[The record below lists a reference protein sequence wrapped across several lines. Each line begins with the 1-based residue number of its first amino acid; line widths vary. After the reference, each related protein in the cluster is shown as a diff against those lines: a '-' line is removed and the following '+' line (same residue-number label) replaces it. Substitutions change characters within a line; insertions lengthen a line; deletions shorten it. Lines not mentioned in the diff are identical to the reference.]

1 MIERNGTGRRRWLAT
16 ASVIGLIA
24 AAGTA
29 AAEVPNDNFS
39 PNAPPVLADPD
50 AINGIGNII
59 VDTGGGSVGVCT
71 GSLINPRTVLFAAHC
86 VNDLPDVAY
95 GSQGQGRPISIGF
108 KGDAFDGIL
117 NWITS
122 GDYATSY
129 IDQHYNMSRV
139 FYDPRSLE
147 DAQGGGFYEGDVAIG
162 VLDSPA
168 KGVPTWAML
177 FSPLTG
183 DEDRHVITGGYGR
196 SGTGSL
202 GSVQGI
208 DFRRRAAENMI
219 GALTSLDDINL
230 FLFGDG
236 AQGGLSQNLY
246 MVDFDDPAGTATF
259 DFNIFGDDVALEN
272 EGMTAGG
279 DSGGPLILDR
289 AFDTPV
295 VVGVL
300 SLGSRYFNGQGAA
313 SYGTTAGYQPLYLF
327 TDWIV
332 ANNPYKYVTTTG
344 GNGDWF
350 DPTHWVQM
358 MDPNYKIIDANGNLV
373 TGLPATPAEGVDSR
387 GGEWGSICFFGDCA
401 DAGQLADYNH
411 DREDGLSGG
420 AQPVK
425 AEVTGGR
432 TIVDMSGIVA
442 GGAGGAG
449 GAAGSSRGQTA
460 SGLAV
465 RHEASAVGAA
475 PGATLPFEIVP
486 GGPGSTNFVP
496 FNVQGDVLAGEKPL
510 FYDVNLM
517 SAGTTTLNAP
527 AVIDRLTI
535 GTSGAVLDIGADGLL
550 FAQNDVGVWAGQLNV
565 DGALLTFEMLLAG
578 GVLSGSGVV
587 DSTVLTSAMGSIAPG
602 GQGEIGELTLLSDL
616 VLASGSRLFIDI
628 GGDQSDRLTVL
639 ADSFEGTAGIAS
651 LGGLLGLN
659 FISAP
664 KFGQTYTVLT
674 AQGAIDGEFD
684 AVTDISGVLYP
695 VLDYTTT
702 SVEVEIEA
710 ASYLDFINPN
720 SRAQRTVGGM
730 LDAARATDYAA
741 LGDIYA
747 QTDLLEGEA
756 LEAGL
761 ESLSPFAA
769 HSGVTLLSAQTE
781 ALRGVVDGR
790 IARDRSGG
798 ASEGLTLI
806 GSGVEVAS
814 LDPAATAAAAGMATR
829 QAQERARWGGWKQ
842 GVSAY
847 FGAGAIEGEAGQLRG
862 TLADS
867 RSDDQSAWY
876 VVGGLER
883 TIDALTVGASLAYA
897 EGESDFAEGISTAD
911 SRQVQATLYG
921 AVDLAYGAYLGA
933 KVGYGAADLDTERA
947 FAIGGASFRADGET
961 DGKVVSGGAELGF
974 NLTRGGLKLQPN
986 IGLNAYSVDL
996 DAYQETGGV
1005 AALSVADQSFDSLQ
1019 HHIGLRVGGE
1029 TSRGRWSIKP
1039 ALDVRWVHELAGDNR
1054 NVEAAFVAAD
1064 GFGGVFAGASNDSEW
1079 AEIGGSVAIEGDRFG
1094 VTLKAAS
1101 MVDREDLDYQTY
1113 NATVTMKF

>member
-1 MIERNGTGRRRWLAT
+1 MIERIGAGRRRWLAT

-86 VNDLPDVAY
+86 VNDIPDFAY
-95 GSQGQGRPISIGF
+95 GSLGLGVPISVGF

-139 FYDPRSLE
+139 LYDPRSLE
-147 DAQGGGFYEGDVAIG
+147 DAQGGGFFEADVAIG

-219 GALTSLDDINL
+219 GALTSLDDIDL

-259 DFNIFGDDVALEN
+259 DFNIFGDDVALTQ

-289 AFDTPV
+289 AFNTPV
-295 VVGVL
+295 IVGVL

-373 TGLPATPAEGVDSR
+373 TGLPATPAEGVESR
-387 GGEWGSICFFGDCA
+387 GGEWGSICFFGDCV
-401 DAGQLADYNH
+401 DASELAEYNH
-411 DREDGLSGG
+411 DREDASSGG
-420 AQPVK
+420 AQSVN

-442 GGAGGAG
+442 GGAAG
-449 GAAGSSRGQTA
+449 NSRGETT

-465 RHEASAVGAA
+465 RHEASAVGTA
-475 PGATLPFEIVP
+475 PGATLPFEIIP

-496 FNVQGDVLAGEKPL
+496 FNVQGDVFEGENPL

-517 SAGTTTLNAP
+517 SAGTTTLNDV

-550 FAQNDVGVWAGQLNV
+550 FAENDVGVWAGQLNV

-578 GVLSGSGVV
+578 GVLSGSGVI
-587 DSTVLTSAMGSIAPG
+587 DSTVLTSVMGSIAPG

-628 GGDQSDRLTVL
+628 DGDQSDRLTVL
-639 ADSFEGTAGIAS
+639 ADSFEGTTGVAS
-651 LGGLLGLN
+651 LGGLLGLS
-659 FISAP
+659 FVSAP
-664 KFGQTYTVLT
+664 RFGDQYTVLT
-674 AQGAIDGEFD
+674 AEGGIDGEFA

-695 VLDYTTT
+695 VLDYTAD

-710 ASYLDFINPN
+710 ASYMDFINLN
-720 SRAQRTVGGM
+720 SRAQRTLGGI

-747 QTDLLEGEA
+747 QTDLLEDEA
-756 LEAGL
+756 LEVGL

-790 IARDRSGG
+790 IARDRSEGL
-798 ASEGLTLI
+798 SEGLTLI
-806 GSGVEVAS
+806 GSGVQMAS
-814 LDPAATAAAAGMATR
+814 IDPAATAAAAGLATR
-829 QAQERARWGGWKQ
+829 QAQAEAQERARWGGWKQ

-847 FGAGAIEGEAGQLRG
+847 FGVGAIEGEAAQLRG

-867 RSDDQSAWY
+867 RTDDQSAWY

-883 TIDALTVGASLAYA
+883 TIDALTLGASLAYA
-897 EGESDFAEGISTAD
+897 EGESDFAEGLSTAD

-921 AVDLAYGAYLGA
+921 AVDLAYGAYVGA
-933 KVGYGAADLDTERA
+933 KIGYGAADLDTERS
-947 FAIGGASFRADGET
+947 FSIGGESFRADGET
-961 DGKVVSGGAELGF
+961 DGKVLSGGAELGF
-974 NLTRGGLKLQPN
+974 NLGMGGLKLQPN
-986 IGLNAYSVDL
+986 IGLNAYSVDI
-996 DAYQETGGV
+996 DAYDETGGV
-1005 AALSVADQSFDSLQ
+1005 AALAIGDQSFDSLQ
-1019 HHIGLRVGGE
+1019 HHVGLRVGGE
-1029 TSRGRWSIKP
+1029 TRSGRWTIKP
-1039 ALDVRWVHELAGDNR
+1039 ALDARWVHDLAGDDR

-1064 GFGGVFAGASNDSEW
+1064 GFGGVFAGASNDTEW
-1079 AEIGGSVAIEGDRFG
+1079 AEIGGSLAIEGDRFG
-1094 VTLKAAS
+1094 VVLKAAS

-1113 NATVTMKF
+1113 SATVTMKF

>member
-1 MIERNGTGRRRWLAT
+1 MIERNGVARRRWLAT

-59 VDTGGGSVGVCT
+59 TDTGGGSVGVCT

-86 VNDLPDVAY
+86 VNDIPDFAY
-95 GSQGQGRPISIGF
+95 GSLGLGVPISIGF

-122 GDYATSY
+122 GEYATSY

-147 DAQGGGFYEGDVAIG
+147 DAQGGGFYEADVAIG

-183 DEDRHVITGGYGR
+183 DEDRHVITGGYGA

-202 GSVQGI
+202 GAVQGI

-219 GALTSLDDINL
+219 GALTSLDDIDL

-295 VVGVL
+295 IAGVL
-300 SLGSRYFNGQGAA
+300 SLGSRYFNGQGSA

-344 GNGDWF
+344 GDGDWF
-350 DPTHWVQM
+350 DASHWVQM
-358 MDPNYKIIDANGNLV
+358 MDPNYKIIDANGNLI
-373 TGLPATPAEGVDSR
+373 TGLPDTPAEGVDSR
-387 GGEWGSICFFGDCA
+387 GGEWGSICFFGDCV
-401 DAGQLADYNH
+401 DASELAEYNN
-411 DREDGLSGG
+411 DREDALAGG
-420 AQPVK
+420 AQPVS

-442 GGAGGAG
+442 GGA
-449 GAAGSSRGQTA
+449 AGSSRDDLGSSLT
-460 SGLAV
+460 V
-465 RHEASAVGAA
+465 RHEASAVGTA
-475 PGATLPFEIVP
+475 PGATVPFEIVP

-496 FNVQGDVLAGEKPL
+496 YNVQGDVLAGENPL

-517 SAGTTTLNAP
+517 SAGTTTLNDA
-527 AVIDRLTI
+527 AIIDRLTI
-535 GTSGAVLDIGADGLL
+535 GTSGAVLDIGANGLL
-550 FAQNDVGVWAGQLNV
+550 FAENDVSIWAGQLNV
-565 DGALLTFEMLLAG
+565 DGALLTYEMLLAG
-578 GVLSGSGVV
+578 GVLSGSGVI
-587 DSTVLTSAMGSIAPG
+587 DSTVLTSVMGSIAPG

-628 GGDQSDRLTVL
+628 GGDESDRLTVL
-639 ADSFEGTAGIAS
+639 ADSFEGTTGIAS

-664 KFGQTYTVLT
+664 RFGEAYTVLT
-674 AQGAIDGEFD
+674 AQGGIEGEFD

-695 VLDYTTT
+695 VLDYTSN

-710 ASYLDFINPN
+710 ASYMDFINPN
-720 SRAQRTVGGM
+720 SPAQRTVGGI
-730 LDAARATDYAA
+730 LDAARATNYAS

-756 LEAGL
+756 LEVGL

-790 IARDRSGG
+790 IARDRSAGP
-798 ASEGLTLI
+798 AEGLTLI

-814 LDPAATAAAAGMATR
+814 LNPAATAAAAGMATR
-829 QAQERARWGGWKQ
+829 QAQAEAQQRARWGGWKQ

-876 VVGGLER
+876 VVGGVER
-883 TIDALTVGASLAYA
+883 TIDALTFGASLAYA

-911 SRQVQATLYG
+911 TRQVQASLYG

-961 DGKVVSGGAELGF
+961 DGKVISGGAELGF
-974 NLTRGGLKLQPN
+974 NLKSGGLTLQPN

-996 DAYQETGGV
+996 DAYEETGGV
-1005 AALSVADQSFDSLQ
+1005 AALSIADQSFDSLQ

-1029 TSRGRWSIKP
+1029 TRSGRWTIKP
-1039 ALDVRWVHELAGDNR
+1039 ALDVRWVHELAGDDR

-1064 GFGGVFAGASNDSEW
+1064 AFGGVFAGASNDSEW

-1113 NATVTMKF
+1113 SATVTMKF

>member
-1 MIERNGTGRRRWLAT
+1 
-16 ASVIGLIA
+16 
-24 AAGTA
+24 
-29 AAEVPNDNFS
+29 
-39 PNAPPVLADPD
+39 
-50 AINGIGNII
+50 
-59 VDTGGGSVGVCT
+59 
-71 GSLINPRTVLFAAHC
+71 
-86 VNDLPDVAY
+86 
-95 GSQGQGRPISIGF
+95 
-108 KGDAFDGIL
+108 
-117 NWITS
+117 
-122 GDYATSY
+122 
-129 IDQHYNMSRV
+129 
-139 FYDPRSLE
+139 
-147 DAQGGGFYEGDVAIG
+147 
-162 VLDSPA
+162 
-168 KGVPTWAML
+168 
-177 FSPLTG
+177 
-183 DEDRHVITGGYGR
+183 
-196 SGTGSL
+196 
-202 GSVQGI
+202 
-208 DFRRRAAENMI
+208 
-219 GALTSLDDINL
+219 
-230 FLFGDG
+230 
-236 AQGGLSQNLY
+236 

-259 DFNIFGDDVALEN
+259 DFNIFGDDVALEQ

-295 VVGVL
+295 IVGVL

-350 DPTHWVQM
+350 DPTRWVQM

-373 TGLPATPAEGVDSR
+373 TGLPDTPAEGVDSR

-401 DAGQLADYNH
+401 DASDLAQYNH
-411 DREDGLSGG
+411 DREDALAGG
-420 AQPVK
+420 VQPVN

-432 TIVDMSGIVA
+432 TIVDMSGIVG
-442 GGAGGAG
+442 GGAS
-449 GAAGSSRGQTA
+449 GSSRGETT

-465 RHEASAVGAA
+465 RHDASAVGTA

-486 GGPGSTNFVP
+486 GGPGSSNFVP
-496 FNVQGDVLAGEKPL
+496 FNVQGDVLEGENPL

-517 SAGTTTLNAP
+517 SAGTTTLNAA

-535 GTSGAVLDIGADGLL
+535 GTSGAVLDIGSDGLL
-550 FAQNDVGVWAGQLNV
+550 FAENDVSVWAGQLNV
-565 DGALLTFEMLLAG
+565 DGALATFEMLLAG
-578 GVLSGSGVV
+578 GVLSGSGVI
-587 DSTVLTSAMGSIAPG
+587 DSTVLTSVMGSIAPG

-639 ADSFEGTAGIAS
+639 ADSFEGTTGIAS
-651 LGGLLGLN
+651 LGGLLGLG
-659 FISAP
+659 FVGAP
-664 KFGQTYTVLT
+664 RFGEQYTVLT
-674 AQGAIDGEFD
+674 AEGGIDGEFD

-695 VLDYTTT
+695 VLDYTAN

-710 ASYLDFINPN
+710 ASYMDFINPN
-720 SRAQRTVGGM
+720 SRAQRTLGGI
-730 LDAARATDYAA
+730 LDAARATEYAA

-756 LEAGL
+756 LEVGL
-761 ESLSPFAA
+761 ESLAPFAA
-769 HSGVTLLSAQTE
+769 HSGVTMLSAQTE

-790 IARDRSGG
+790 IARDRSSGP
-798 ASEGLTLI
+798 AEGLTLI
-806 GSGVEVAS
+806 GSGVQIAS
-814 LDPAATAAAAGMATR
+814 MDPAATAAAAGMATR
-829 QAQERARWGGWKQ
+829 QAQAEAQERARWGGWKQ

-847 FGAGAIEGEAGQLRG
+847 FGVGAIEGEAAQLRG

-867 RSDDQSAWY
+867 RTDDQSTWY

-883 TIDALTVGASLAYA
+883 TIDALTLGASLAYA

-921 AVDLAYGAYLGA
+921 AVDLAYGAYVGA
-933 KVGYGAADLDTERA
+933 KIGYGAADLDTERA
-947 FAIGGASFRADGET
+947 FAIGGDSFRAEGET

-974 NLTRGGLKLQPN
+974 NLGMGGLKLQPN
-986 IGLNAYSVDL
+986 IGLNAYSVDI
-996 DAYQETGGV
+996 DAYQETGSV
-1005 AALSVADQSFDSLQ
+1005 AALAVGDQSFDSLQ
-1019 HHIGLRVGGE
+1019 HHVGLRVGGE
-1029 TSRGRWSIKP
+1029 TRSGRWLIKP

-1064 GFGGVFAGASNDSEW
+1064 AFGGVFAGASNDSEW